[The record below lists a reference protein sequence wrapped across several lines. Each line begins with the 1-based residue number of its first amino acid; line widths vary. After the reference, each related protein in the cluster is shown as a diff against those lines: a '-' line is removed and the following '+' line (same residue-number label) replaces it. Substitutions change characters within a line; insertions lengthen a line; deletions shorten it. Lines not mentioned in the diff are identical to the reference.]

1 MSYPQTD
8 VFLLCFSVVS
18 PPSYDN
24 IQVKWIPELRHHNPH
39 TPIILVGTKSDL
51 RDDRDTLLALSSMGQ
66 APIKRETAIKLANKV
81 KAFKYIETSALTG
94 VGLKQVFEEAIKAA
108 FISQDKSLE
117 KSYKSK
123 NCRLPS
129 ISKWRSQDG
138 DGDTSRTTNDNNNCS
153 IM

>member
-1 MSYPQTD
+1 M
-8 VFLLCFSVVS
+8 S

-24 IQVKWIPELRHHNPH
+24 IVVKWIPELRHHNPH

-66 APIKRETAIKLANKV
+66 SPVKREAAIKLANKV
-81 KAFKYIETSALTG
+81 KAFKYVETSALTG

-108 FISQDKSLE
+108 FISQDRSVE
-117 KSYKSK
+117 KSMKGSK

-138 DGDTSRTTNDNNNCS
+138 DGDAGRSNNDANNCL